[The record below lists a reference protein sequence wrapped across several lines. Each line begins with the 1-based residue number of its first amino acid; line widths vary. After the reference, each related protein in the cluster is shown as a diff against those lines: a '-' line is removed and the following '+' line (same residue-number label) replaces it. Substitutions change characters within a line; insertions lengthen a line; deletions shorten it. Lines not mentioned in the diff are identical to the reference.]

1 MSRPRS
7 GSKLKALAP
16 ALGLALGM
24 ALSPGAALGPG
35 AVTVGAL
42 AAQGTQGTAASAE
55 RDFLFTRPHFSLTA
69 RMGAFLP
76 RAESQFHDFVFDLFT
91 VERGDLRS
99 FTGGLEAGIWLS
111 DRTEA
116 LIAIDGAAV
125 TQPSTYYEEDW
136 MEETADGLV
145 PIHQT
150 TRIVQGPTLSLGAR
164 FFPLSRGEN
173 LSRFVWAPHR
183 VAPFVSG
190 GVGGTGYR
198 LEQWGDWVAEPADP
212 EADEAEIF
220 TADYYSD
227 GAGFLTF
234 LGAGA
239 DVQLRPRLALTVEG
253 RYFWGQAQLS
263 DDFRNFMP
271 LDLSGLRLTGGLSF
285 RY

>member
-1 MSRPRS
+1 MPRPRS
-7 GSKLKALAP
+7 DATLKLLAP
-16 ALGLALGM
+16 VLGLALGM
-24 ALSPGAALGPG
+24 ALTPGAALVPG
-35 AVTVGAL
+35 AGPAATL
-42 AAQGTQGTAASAE
+42 AAQGAASDA
-55 RDFLFTRPHFSLTA
+55 RDFLFTRPHFSFTA

-116 LIAIDGAAV
+116 ILSIDGAAV
-125 TQPSTYYEEDW
+125 TRPSTYYEDDW
-136 MEETADGLV
+136 MEETGDGLI
-145 PIHQT
+145 PIRQT
-150 TRIVQGPTLSLGAR
+150 TRIVQGPSLSLGAR
-164 FFPLSRGEN
+164 FFPFQRGEN
-173 LSRFVWAPHR
+173 LARFVWVPHR

-212 EADEAEIF
+212 EAEDAEIF

-227 GAGFLTF
+227 GAGFIRF

-239 DVQLRPRLALTVEG
+239 DLQLRTRLALTLEG

-263 DDFRNFMP
+263 DDFENFMP

>member
-1 MSRPRS
+1 MPRPRS
-7 GSKLKALAP
+7 VPTLKLLAP
-16 ALGLALGM
+16 VL
-24 ALSPGAALGPG
+24 GAALSMALVPGVALVPG
-35 AVTVGAL
+35 AGPSTTL
-42 AAQGTQGTAASAE
+42 AAQAAASDG
-55 RDFLFTRPHFSLTA
+55 RDFLFDRPSFSFTA

-91 VERGDLRS
+91 VERGDLQS
-99 FTGGLEAGIWLS
+99 FTGGIEAGIWLS

-116 LIAIDGAAV
+116 ILSIDGASV
-125 TQPSTYYEEDW
+125 TRPSTYYEEDW
-136 MEETADGLV
+136 MEETAEGLV

-164 FFPLSRGEN
+164 FFPLQRGEN
-173 LSRFVWAPHR
+173 LARFVWAPHR

-198 LEQWGDWVAEPADP
+198 IEQWGDWVAEPTDP
-212 EADEAEIF
+212 EAEDAEIF
-220 TADYYSD
+220 TADYYSE
-227 GAGFLTF
+227 GAGFIKF
-234 LGAGA
+234 VGAGV
-239 DVQLRPRLALTVEG
+239 DLQLRTRLALTVEG

-263 DDFRNFMP
+263 DDFSNFMP